1 MGVTTGRAVGLSVA
15 DCTGYACAMT
25 YPDLYILRHGQ
36 TEWNAENRMQG
47 WLNSPLTAKGHK
59 DATRQGA
66 ILQTLDLKGFT
77 FWSSPSGRAFQT
89 AGIACGPIAESIH
102 TDIRLRE
109 IGVGDWAGALRNDLP
124 KPAPDSPDPELAHY
138 EMAPNG
144 EGFKAVTAR
153 AAAFLDD
160 LTGPAV
166 LVTHGITSRALRSIV
181 VGESALDNP
190 SVHGGQGCVYHLAGG
205 VQTLLD

>member
-1 MGVTTGRAVGLSVA
+1 
-15 DCTGYACAMT
+15 MT

-47 WLNSPLTAKGHK
+47 WLNSPLTEQGHR
-59 DATRQGA
+59 DAARQGQ
-66 ILQTLDLKGFT
+66 ILRGLDLSGFQ

-89 AGIACGPIAESIH
+89 AGIACGPLAETIH

-109 IGVGDWAGALRNDLP
+109 IGVGDWAGRLRQGLP
-124 KPAPDSPDPELAHY
+124 MPEGPDPELAQY

-144 EGFKAVTAR
+144 EGFGAVIAR
-153 AAAFLDD
+153 TTAFLND

-166 LVTHGITSRALRSIV
+166 LVTHGIASRAIRSV
-181 VGESALDNP
+181 VIGEAALENP
-190 SVHGGQGCVYHLAGG
+190 SVHGGQGCVYHLSNG
-205 VQTLLD
+205 VQTLLE